1 MENQNNNLQELEE
14 LRSQVAEFKNRM
26 EQQEIVSRRLLEEV
40 MKGHVSWIKQM
51 SIWGSVGE
59 LVILPLLVYALR
71 SIVGVSWLPIIAVG
85 LILVGEAVFN
95 FWNVSTIRD
104 KHLAVDD
111 VLSAQQRLI
120 TFKRREK
127 LYTFGIL
134 PFLFLWIVWLLFD
147 VYYGTD
153 IPFSPSSERGIVHV
167 VVIVIASD
175 KFVHYNIPQSDRNSD
190 SWNRSLWSYL
200 LSGKITSSFLSSSL
214 QLTILRERMVPSGA
228 KRIIWGIAMTP

>member
-14 LRSQVAEFKNRM
+14 LRSQLVEFKNRM
-26 EQQEIVSRRLLEEV
+26 EQQEIVSRRLLKEA

-51 SIWGSVGE
+51 SFWGSVAE
-59 LVILPLLVYALR
+59 LALLPLFVYVLR
-71 SIVGVSWLPIIAVG
+71 SIAGFLWLPIIVLG
-85 LILVGEAVFN
+85 LLIAGEAVFN

-134 PFLFLWIVWLLFD
+134 PFLLLWLACIPFGVFH
-147 VYYGTD
+147 GTD
-153 IPFSPSSERGIVHV
+153 IPFPSSDRLV
-167 VVIVIASD
+167 VYCVAIVIVFALLFYVFS
-175 KFVHYNIPQSDRNSD
+175 REM
-190 SWNRSLWSYL
+190 RSLNKAIKAIDEFA
-200 LSGKITSSFLSSSL
+200 GK
-214 QLTILRERMVPSGA
+214 E
-228 KRIIWGIAMTP
+228 

>member
-1 MENQNNNLQELEE
+1 MENQNNNFQELEE

-26 EQQEIVSRRLLEEV
+26 EQQEIVSRHLLKEA

-51 SIWGSVGE
+51 GIWVSVAE
-59 LVILPLLVYALR
+59 LLILPLLVYALR
-71 SIVGVSWLPIIAVG
+71 SIVGVSWLPTIVIG
-85 LILVGEAVFN
+85 LMIVCEAVFN

-134 PFLFLWIVWLLFD
+134 PFVFLCVVWLLFD
-147 VYYGTD
+147 VYHGTD
-153 IPFSPSSERGIVHV
+153 IPFPSSDRLLVYFV
-167 VVIVIASD
+167 VSVIIFAVLFYVFS
-175 KFVHYNIPQSDRNSD
+175 REM
-190 SWNRSLWSYL
+190 RSLNKAIKSIDEFA
-200 LSGKITSSFLSSSL
+200 GK
-214 QLTILRERMVPSGA
+214 E
-228 KRIIWGIAMTP
+228 

>member
-1 MENQNNNLQELEE
+1 MENQNNNFQELEE

-26 EQQEIVSRRLLEEV
+26 EQQEIVSRHLLKEA

-51 SIWGSVGE
+51 GIWVSVAE
-59 LVILPLLVYALR
+59 LLILPLLVYALR
-71 SIVGVSWLPIIAVG
+71 SIVGVSWLPTIVIG
-85 LILVGEAVFN
+85 LMIVSEAVFN

-127 LYTFGIL
+127 LYTFGML
-134 PFLFLWIVWLLFD
+134 PFVFLCVVWLLFD

-153 IPFSPSSERGIVHV
+153 IPFFPSSDRLLVYFV
-167 VVIVIASD
+167 VSVIIFAVLFYVFS
-175 KFVHYNIPQSDRNSD
+175 REM
-190 SWNRSLWSYL
+190 RSLNKAIKSIDEFA
-200 LSGKITSSFLSSSL
+200 GK
-214 QLTILRERMVPSGA
+214 E
-228 KRIIWGIAMTP
+228 

>member
-26 EQQEIVSRRLLEEV
+26 EQQEIVSRHLLKEA

-51 SIWGSVGE
+51 SFWGSVAE
-59 LVILPLLVYALR
+59 LALLPLFVYVLR
-71 SIVGVSWLPIIAVG
+71 CIAGFLWLPIIVLG
-85 LILVGEAVFN
+85 LLIAGEAVFN
-95 FWNVSTIRD
+95 FWNVSTIHD

-134 PFLFLWIVWLLFD
+134 PFLLLWLACIPFGFFH
-147 VYYGTD
+147 GTD
-153 IPFSPSSERGIVHV
+153 IAFPSSDRLV
-167 VVIVIASD
+167 VYCVAIVIVFALL
-175 KFVHYNIPQSDRNSD
+175 FYVFPREM
-190 SWNRSLWSYL
+190 RSLNKAIKDIDEFVN
-200 LSGKITSSFLSSSL
+200 GK
-214 QLTILRERMVPSGA
+214 
-228 KRIIWGIAMTP
+228 

>member
-14 LRSQVAEFKNRM
+14 LRSQVAEFKKRV
-26 EQQEIVSRRLLEEV
+26 EQQEIVSRRLLREA

-59 LVILPLLVYALR
+59 LAILPFLVYALR
-71 SIVGVSWLPIIAVG
+71 NIVGVSWLPIIV
-85 LILVGEAVFN
+85 IVFVIVGEAVFN

-134 PFLFLWIVWLLFD
+134 PFIFLCVVWLLFD

-153 IPFSPSSERGIVHV
+153 IPFFPSSERNLVYF
-167 VVIVIASD
+167 VVIVIVFALLFYVFS
-175 KFVHYNIPQSDRNSD
+175 REM
-190 SWNRSLWSYL
+190 RSLNKAIKDIDEFA
-200 LSGKITSSFLSSSL
+200 GKNN
-214 QLTILRERMVPSGA
+214 
-228 KRIIWGIAMTP
+228 

>member
-26 EQQEIVSRRLLEEV
+26 EQQEIVSRRLLKEA

-51 SIWGSVGE
+51 NIWGGVGE
-59 LVILPLLVYALR
+59 LVILPLLVYGLR
-71 SIVGVSWLPIIAVG
+71 SIVGVSWLPIIAVV
-85 LILVGEAVFN
+85 LLLAGEAVFN

-104 KHLAVDD
+104 KHLAADD

-134 PFLFLWIVWLLFD
+134 PFIFLWIVWLLFD

-153 IPFSPSSERGIVHV
+153 IPFFPSSKRLVFYIVL
-167 VVIVIASD
+167 IVIATAVLFYVFS
-175 KFVHYNIPQSDRNSD
+175 REM
-190 SWNRSLWSYL
+190 RSLNNAIKDIDEFT
-200 LSGKITSSFLSSSL
+200 GK
-214 QLTILRERMVPSGA
+214 
-228 KRIIWGIAMTP
+228 K

>member
-14 LRSQVAEFKNRM
+14 LRSQVAEFKKRV
-26 EQQEIVSRRLLEEV
+26 EQQEIVSRRLLREA

-59 LVILPLLVYALR
+59 LVILPFLVYALR
-71 SIVGVSWLPIIAVG
+71 SIVGVSWLPIIGVV
-85 LILVGEAVFN
+85 LMLVGEAVFN
-95 FWNVSTIRD
+95 FWNVSTIRN

-127 LYTFGIL
+127 LYTYGIL
-134 PFLFLWIVWLLFD
+134 PFIFLCVVWLLFN

-153 IPFSPSSERGIVHV
+153 IPFPSSDRLLVDLVLI
-167 VVIVIASD
+167 VIVLVLLFYVFS
-175 KFVHYNIPQSDRNSD
+175 REM
-190 SWNRSLWSYL
+190 RSLNKAIKDIDEFA
-200 LSGKITSSFLSSSL
+200 GKNN
-214 QLTILRERMVPSGA
+214 
-228 KRIIWGIAMTP
+228 

>member
-26 EQQEIVSRRLLEEV
+26 EQQEIVSLRLLKEA
-40 MKGHVSWIKQM
+40 MKGHVSWIKRM

-71 SIVGVSWLPIIAVG
+71 SIVGVSWLPIIVLG
-85 LILVGEAVFN
+85 FLIVGEAVFN

-111 VLSAQQRLI
+111 VLRAQQRLI

-127 LYTFGIL
+127 LYMFGML
-134 PFLFLWIVWLLFD
+134 PFLFLWVVWFLFD

-153 IPFSPSSERGIVHV
+153 TTFPSS
-167 VVIVIASD
+167 
-175 KFVHYNIPQSDRNSD
+175 SDRLLFDFVWIAIILAAS
-190 SWNRSLWSYL
+190 SYLFSREIRSLNKAIKDIEEFA
-200 LSGKITSSFLSSSL
+200 GK
-214 QLTILRERMVPSGA
+214 E
-228 KRIIWGIAMTP
+228 

>member
-1 MENQNNNLQELEE
+1 MEKQNNNLQELEE

-26 EQQEIVSRRLLEEV
+26 EQQEIVSRRLLKEA

-51 SIWGSVGE
+51 SFWGSVAE
-59 LVILPLLVYALR
+59 LALLPLLVYVLR
-71 SIVGVSWLPIIAVG
+71 SIAGFLWLPIIVIG
-85 LILVGEAVFN
+85 LLIAGEAVFN

-134 PFLFLWIVWLLFD
+134 PFILLWLVCIPFGVFH
-147 VYYGTD
+147 VTD
-153 IPFSPSSERGIVHV
+153 IPFPSSDRLV
-167 VVIVIASD
+167 VYCVLIVITTAVLSYV
-175 KFVHYNIPQSDRNSD
+175 FYREM
-190 SWNRSLWSYL
+190 RSLNKAIKDIDDFM
-200 LSGKITSSFLSSSL
+200 GK
-214 QLTILRERMVPSGA
+214 
-228 KRIIWGIAMTP
+228 

>member
-26 EQQEIVSRRLLEEV
+26 EQQEIVSRHLLKEA

-51 SIWGSVGE
+51 SFWGSVAE
-59 LVILPLLVYALR
+59 LVILPLMVYALR
-71 SIVGVSWLPIIAVG
+71 YIAGFSWLPIIALG
-85 LILVGEAVFN
+85 LVMAGEAVFN

-134 PFLFLWIVWLLFD
+134 PFLLLFL
-147 VYYGTD
+147 VCIPFGVFHETD
-153 IPFSPSSERGIVHV
+153 IPFPPTNRLV
-167 VVIVIASD
+167 VYCALIVITSAILSYV
-175 KFVHYNIPQSDRNSD
+175 FSREM
-190 SWNRSLWSYL
+190 RSLNKAIKDIDEFAVNS
-200 LSGKITSSFLSSSL
+200 
-214 QLTILRERMVPSGA
+214 
-228 KRIIWGIAMTP
+228 

>member
-26 EQQEIVSRRLLEEV
+26 EQQEIVSRRLLKEA
-40 MKGHVSWIKQM
+40 MKGHVTWIKQM
-51 SIWGSVGE
+51 SFWGSVVE
-59 LVILPLLVYALR
+59 LAILPLMVYALR
-71 SIVGVSWLPIIAVG
+71 YIAGFSWLPSIALG
-85 LILVGEAVFN
+85 LVMAGEAAFN

-134 PFLFLWIVWLLFD
+134 PFLLLFL
-147 VYYGTD
+147 VCIPFGVFHETD
-153 IPFSPSSERGIVHV
+153 IPFPPTNRLV
-167 VVIVIASD
+167 VYCVLIVITSAIFSYVFSR
-175 KFVHYNIPQSDRNSD
+175 KM
-190 SWNRSLWSYL
+190 RSLNKAIKDIDEL
-200 LSGKITSSFLSSSL
+200 A
-214 QLTILRERMVPSGA
+214 VNN
-228 KRIIWGIAMTP
+228 

>member
-14 LRSQVAEFKNRM
+14 LRSQVAEFKKHV
-26 EQQEIVSRRLLEEV
+26 EQQEIVSRRLLKEA

-59 LVILPLLVYALR
+59 LVILPFLVYALR
-71 SIVGVSWLPIIAVG
+71 SIVGVSWLPIIVVG
-85 LILVGEAVFN
+85 LVIVGEAVFN
-95 FWNVSTIRD
+95 FWNVSSIRD

-127 LYTFGIL
+127 LYTYGIL
-134 PFLFLWIVWLLFD
+134 PFIFLWVVWLLFD

-153 IPFSPSSERGIVHV
+153 IPFFPSSDRLLVYF
-167 VVIVIASD
+167 VVIVITLAVLSYV
-175 KFVHYNIPQSDRNSD
+175 FYREM
-190 SWNRSLWSYL
+190 RSLN
-200 LSGKITSSFLSSSL
+200 KAIKDIDEF
-214 QLTILRERMVPSGA
+214 RE
-228 KRIIWGIAMTP
+228 KNN